1 MAVRFTAKASRP
13 PGSCH
18 RRRGLRRAWAQG
30 KPPDCGILSAVGAAG
45 FAILI
50 SAAVAAAQTAGF
62 NAAAQAAPQ
71 AVRPPHTS
79 GAPLTITLADAIE
92 RAQRNSPQFQ
102 AALRAVKSAQ
112 EDRVQ
117 ARAALMPSLGESTQ
131 YLNTQGNGISP
142 VGRFVTNDGVHV
154 YREWAVVHQ
163 DLSPT
168 TYLGLA
174 VRRAAAAA
182 AFTRANSQIALRGL
196 RLTVT
201 QNYYALI
208 VSQRQYAAAQQAQEQ
223 AAHFLQIG
231 QELEKGGEVAHSDVI
246 RLQLQYNQARQ
257 GLQEANLNMENAR
270 LNLAVLLFAD
280 LNENFNAVDDL
291 DLSPALPGFAEAE
304 KMART
309 NNPEVGAA
317 LAALRVSKAD
327 YALAKSAFYPSL
339 SVDLDYGIE
348 ANAFA
353 LNSVN
358 NTYQDRVQPN
368 LGYFVTYAMNIPVWD
383 WGMRLSKL
391 RQARMNRSQ
400 AQLELHFMQKRT
412 LSRLY
417 SLYNEAQAAW
427 TELDTLRSSAD
438 LAATNLRLITL
449 RYRSGDATVLDVVD
463 AQSSVIQARNAYA
476 SGQAR
481 YRVALANLQTLT
493 GSF

>member
-1 MAVRFTAKASRP
+1 MAVLLKVKACRLAGNCRALRHAFEEERT
-13 PGSCH
+13 PGQSP
-18 RRRGLRRAWAQG
+18 RRAVW
-30 KPPDCGILSAVGAAG
+30 VAALA
-45 FAILI
+45 AIFC
-50 SAAVAAAQTAGF
+50 AAVAAGQTANF
-62 NAAAQAAPQ
+62 SASAQAVPA
-71 AVRPPHTS
+71 AVHPPRSS
-79 GAPLTITLADAIE
+79 GAPLTLTLADAIA
-92 RAQRNSPQFQ
+92 RAEKNSPQFQ

-112 EDRVQ
+112 EDRLQ
-117 ARAALMPSLGESTQ
+117 ARAALMPSVGESTQ
-131 YLNTQGNGISP
+131 YLNTQGDGISP

-163 DLSPT
+163 DFSPT
-168 TYLGLA
+168 TYMGLA

-182 AFTRANSQIALRGL
+182 AITRANSEIALRGL

-201 QNYYALI
+201 QDYYAL
-208 VSQRQYAAAQQAQEQ
+208 VVAGRQYAAAQQALDQ
-223 AAHFLQIG
+223 AQRFLQIG
-231 QELEKGGEVAHSDVI
+231 QDLEKGGEVAHSDVI
-246 RLQLQYNQARQ
+246 RFQLQSNQARQ
-257 GLQEANLNMENAR
+257 ALQEANLNMENAR

-309 NNPEVGAA
+309 GNPQVGAA
-317 LAALRVSKAD
+317 LAAVRVAKAD
-327 YALAKSAFYPSL
+327 YSMAKSAFYPSM

-353 LNSVN
+353 LNSVDS
-358 NTYQDRVQPN
+358 TYQGRVQPN

-383 WGMRLSKL
+383 WGTRLSKL
-391 RQARMNRSQ
+391 RQARMNREQ

-412 LSRLY
+412 LSQLY
-417 SLYNEAQAAW
+417 SFYNEAQAAW

-449 RYRSGDATVLDVVD
+449 RYRSGDATVLEVVD
-463 AQSSVIQARNAYA
+463 AQSSLIQARNAYA

-481 YRVALANLQTLT
+481 YRVALATLQTLT